1 MKTAPAFLL
10 CLLIQQTGK
19 ANGFSK
25 DAHLCQFVAGVDKRL
40 IHRVIR
46 REDQSVGIFVDPL

>member
-19 ANGFSK
+19 ADGFSQ
-25 DAHLCQFVAGVDKRL
+25 DSHLCQLVAGVDKWL
-40 IHRVIR
+40 VHRVIG